1 MAKNCT
7 ICSQSEEIQEQI
19 RQWHKD
25 GKSYREIETSLANEF
40 KLSISNSSIRRH
52 LVNCIEAKKDE
63 EKKIHLKFNEMHTY
77 QQPDGADMH
86 KALSFILR
94 YGIEMFFQRMDETID
109 AKTPYNVH
117 LETYKCLD
125 MLIKMLENLYP
136 NSAQLAKAKEQE
148 KADNHLKNMQGIKR
162 DILMKLFTNEKEM
175 TPQELKEWM
184 NNEIDKASAKYHKE
198 ENAS

>member
-52 LVNCIEAKKDE
+52 LVNCIEAKKDD

-109 AKTPYNVH
+109 AKTPYSVH

-136 NSAQLAKAKEQE
+136 NSAELAKAKEQKKVE
-148 KADNHLKNMQGIKR
+148 NHLKNMDGIKM

-175 TPQELKEWM
+175 TPQELKEWI
-184 NNEIDKASAKYHKE
+184 NTEIDKESLKYNKE